1 MSDPWAEFVEA
12 PVKKVSQA
20 VDIGMSLLSGGQQ
33 GGAQF
38 LGLPGD
44 AIAFTKGLMQKG
56 VGAAEARGFAP
67 KGSGEVLAKALKDGP
82 AQGPINIPTPA
93 TLARIL
99 MSGGGAAVGVKPE
112 TMNRVLAVL
121 PKADGALPTTKD
133 IETFVGNPKYHKPQ
147 TVSGEYA
154 RTLGQFAPG
163 ALMPGSLFVK
173 GANVVVP
180 ALTSETAG
188 QMTKGS
194 KVEPYARVLGALLG
208 AGGVQLAA
216 SPRPGVR
223 MLAEAARG
231 STDDQIAAA
240 QALREQAAARGVTL
254 TQAEALQQVAG
265 GSTGMGRLQRVL
277 EGTQAGSERIT
288 PVMSQR
294 PEQVRGAVTQFAD
307 NISPPTANPSMIG
320 AQAQSA
326 ADDVLTGVRQQIN
339 ANARPFYEAL
349 PAERM
354 PTAAPAYQE
363 LVASPAYQEALAGV
377 RGNPVLN
384 APIANLPDDSLA
396 VVNEIV
402 KQLDTLGQNTRP
414 NPASSTGS
422 AQMSA
427 AYDAARGSADEL
439 AGAYSEPYALARGMV
454 RSQREA
460 FLEPLQRGPMGAI
473 SATDSVPGQTR
484 ALFPSAPLEGAANE
498 TERAVQMLT
507 QQNPEVP
514 PALIR
519 QHVMNTMNEATQNLQ
534 AGPNQWGGAKFA
546 ATIAG
551 NPEQAA
557 TLRAGIDAARPG
569 QGVQFD
575 ELTQILAATGKR
587 QAPGSMTA
595 YNMEDLKKLGE
606 TGALGQVASTGLNPP
621 GVFRKLG
628 DAFFRYNVERNAGQ
642 LAEAILA
649 EPARATELIREA
661 RRVVP
666 AGRQLQ
672 QLEALA
678 IAAAQGRRV
687 ETLPAVRP

>member
-1 MSDPWAEFVEA
+1 MSDPWAEFREA

-82 AQGPINIPTPA
+82 AQGPINIPTPS

-121 PKADGALPTTKD
+121 PKADGAPPTTKD
-133 IETFVGNPKYHKPQ
+133 VETFVGNPKYHKPQ
-147 TVSGEYA
+147 TVPGEYA

-163 ALMPGSLFVK
+163 ALMPGSLLVK

-194 KVEPYARVLGALLG
+194 KAEPYARVLGALLG

-231 STDDQIAAA
+231 STDDQITAA

-254 TQAEALQQVAG
+254 TQAEAIQQVAG

-294 PEQVRGAVTQFAD
+294 PEQVRGAVKQFAD
-307 NISPPTANPSMIG
+307 NISPPTQNPSMIG
-320 AQAQSA
+320 AQAQTA
-326 ADDVLTGVRQQIN
+326 ADEALTGVRKGIN
-339 ANARPFYEAL
+339 AEADPFYKAL
-349 PAERM
+349 ETQNVAPEVLAPLRQN
-354 PTAAPAYQE
+354 PAY
-363 LVASPAYQEALAGV
+363 AHALEQV
-377 RGNPVLN
+377 RSHPILG
-384 APIANLPDDSLA
+384 APLRNLPDENLSVINE
-396 VVNEIV
+396 VV
-402 KQLDTLGQNTRP
+402 KHLDTLGENARP
-414 NPASSTGS
+414 GPMNPNGNN
-422 AQMSA
+422 QLA
-427 AYDAARGSADEL
+427 AAFGDAAGQARQIAASASPEWTQ
-439 AGAYSEPYALARGMV
+439 ARDIVSSG
-454 RSQREA
+454 RAAQ
-460 FLEPLQRGPMGAI
+460 LEPLQRGPLGAI

-498 TERAVQMLT
+498 TERAVQMLM

-514 PALIR
+514 PGLIR

-557 TLRAGIDAARPG
+557 TLRAGIDAAAPG
-569 QGVQFD
+569 QGAQFD
-575 ELTQILAATGKR
+575 ELTRVLAATGKR

-678 IAAAQGRRV
+678 VAAGQGRRA

>member
-20 VDIGMSLLSGGQQ
+20 ADIGMSLLSGGQQ

-121 PKADGALPTTKD
+121 PKADGAPPTTKD
-133 IETFVGNPKYHKPQ
+133 VETFVGNPKYHKPQ

-154 RTLGQFAPG
+154 RTIGQFAPG

-208 AGGVQLAA
+208 AGGVQLAS

-320 AQAQSA
+320 AQAQTA
-326 ADDVLTGVRQQIN
+326 ADDVLTGVRKGIN
-339 ANARPFYEAL
+339 AEADPFYKAL
-349 PAERM
+349 ETQNVAPEVLAPLRQN
-354 PTAAPAYQE
+354 PAY
-363 LVASPAYQEALAGV
+363 SHALEQV
-377 RGNPVLN
+377 RNHPVLG
-384 APIANLPDDSLA
+384 APLRNLPDENLSVINE
-396 VVNEIV
+396 VV
-402 KQLDTLGQNTRP
+402 KHLDTLGENARP
-414 NPASSTGS
+414 GPMNPNGNN
-422 AQMSA
+422 QLSA
-427 AYDAARGSADEL
+427 AFGDAAGQARQIA
-439 AGAYSEPYALARGMV
+439 AGASPDWTQARDIVSSG
-454 RSQREA
+454 RAAQ
-460 FLEPLQRGPMGAI
+460 LEPLQRGPLGAI

-498 TERAVQMLT
+498 TERAVQMLM

-569 QGVQFD
+569 QAGQFD

-606 TGALGQVASTGLNPP
+606 TGMLGQVASTGLNPP